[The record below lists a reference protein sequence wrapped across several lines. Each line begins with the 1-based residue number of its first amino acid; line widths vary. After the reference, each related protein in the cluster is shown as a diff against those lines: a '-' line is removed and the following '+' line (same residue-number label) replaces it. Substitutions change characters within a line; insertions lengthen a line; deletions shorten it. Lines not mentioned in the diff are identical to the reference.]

1 MEWFVVLSLIVIGL
15 ILIVVEVIFVPGTT
29 LVGFIGFGLVLLG
42 QLFGFRYFGN
52 NIGWIIVAGTAMSS
66 AIIFFWVFRSK
77 PWQLFA
83 LKTSIKSKVNEGIH
97 DGLVAGAEGIARSA
111 LRPSGKAELGG
122 KVVEVTTQGS
132 YLESGTRVRIIK
144 ISPYQILVETIN

>member
-1 MEWFVVLSLIVIGL
+1 MEWFVVLSLIAIGL
-15 ILIVVEVIFVPGTT
+15 LLIVVEVIFIPGTT
-29 LVGFIGFGLVLLG
+29 LVGFMGFGLLLLG
-42 QLFGFRYFGN
+42 LSFGFRYFGSN
-52 NIGWIIVAGTAMSS
+52 TGWIIVTGTAISS
-66 AIIFFWVFRSK
+66 AIIFVWVFRSK
-77 PWQLFA
+77 PWRQFA

-97 DGLVAGAEGIARSA
+97 DGLIAGEEGIAMSA
-111 LRPSGKAELGG
+111 LRPSGKAALGG